1 LKRPATLS
9 EDSAACGSKGSG
21 RSYAPHSAASAAWKR
36 TVVSAARLSLLPSL
50 TNSRFPRLGAA
61 EADAFLVDVV
71 AEAAATRALRDTV
84 YAPIC
89 ASNATANDAVLASAF
104 YAKVLAQPEGTRL
117 LTGRVR
123 ATLLA
128 ALPACRCAD
137 GACPD
142 AGWCRVATAACRGAD
157 GKLASYVGPNAT
169 ETENTDVEWWAYC

>member
-1 LKRPATLS
+1 M
-9 EDSAACGSKGSG
+9 
-21 RSYAPHSAASAAWKR
+21 
-36 TVVSAARLSLLPSL
+36 LPSL

-117 LTGRVR
+117 MKASSQLFIKSIKVPDLYRTWFHMRSVR
-123 ATLLA
+123 L
-128 ALPACRCAD
+128 CAVV
-137 GACPD
+137 P
-142 AGWCRVATAACRGAD
+142 
-157 GKLASYVGPNAT
+157 
-169 ETENTDVEWWAYC
+169 

>member
-1 LKRPATLS
+1 M
-9 EDSAACGSKGSG
+9 
-21 RSYAPHSAASAAWKR
+21 
-36 TVVSAARLSLLPSL
+36 LPSL

>member
-1 LKRPATLS
+1 MWPPG
-9 EDSAACGSKGSG
+9 GSKGSG

-104 YAKVLAQPEGTRL
+104 YAKVLAQPEGTRGGL
-117 LTGRVR
+117 QIGFLEI
-123 ATLLA
+123 L
-128 ALPACRCAD
+128 
-137 GACPD
+137 
-142 AGWCRVATAACRGAD
+142 
-157 GKLASYVGPNAT
+157 KKGPIFLKIT
-169 ETENTDVEWWAYC
+169 VFPRI